1 MDARNVMNHP
11 ELNAPVLALNPP
23 ADTAFGTINGKTNLR
38 RQFQAQLRL
47 TF

>member
-1 MDARNVMNHP
+1 MDARNILNHP
-11 ELNAPVLALNPP
+11 EPNAPQLSIIMAN
-23 ADTAFGTINGKTNLR
+23 FGTINGKTNLH

>member
-1 MDARNVMNHP
+1 
-11 ELNAPVLALNPP
+11 LAITSAN
-23 ADTAFGTINGKTNLR
+23 FGTINGKTNLH